1 MVVGTYF
8 THKSLTSFMKI
19 QKSSKIFKPSIHKF
33 VSAGTNVAKI
43 WLTLYFMG
51 CVRFTWYCGKMYSCH
66 LFSYGGFGQGK
77 LCKTVYMVEG

>member
-43 WLTLYFMG
+43 WLTLYFMDFVKLSQG
-51 CVRFTWYCGKMYSCH
+51 LVRCTTTIFLPKMDFIQRSD
-66 LFSYGGFGQGK
+66 LV
-77 LCKTVYMVEG
+77 TR